1 MDRIDQ
7 IRESFGK
14 LYVDALTN
22 PVVDDRVEI
31 ERWLYIF
38 DESLITSLLGP
49 HSAWRLEDRQS
60 KNSFFVIHIIS
71 FVFK

>member
-49 HSAWRLEDRQS
+49 HSPGGWRTARARTL
-60 KNSFFVIHIIS
+60 FL
-71 FVFK
+71 

>member
-7 IRESFGK
+7 IRKSFGK

-49 HSAWRLEDRQS
+49 HSAWETARAGTL
-60 KNSFFVIHIIS
+60 FL
-71 FVFK
+71 